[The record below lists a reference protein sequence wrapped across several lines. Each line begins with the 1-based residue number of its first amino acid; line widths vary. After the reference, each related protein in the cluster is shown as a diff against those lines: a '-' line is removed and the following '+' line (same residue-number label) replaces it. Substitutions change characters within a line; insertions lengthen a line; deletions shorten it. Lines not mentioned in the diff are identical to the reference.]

1 MVQVNR
7 WYPHFRTRE
16 KQDAGWMA
24 LITTAPRVENGTD
37 PAPASPGERTVA
49 AIDPDYTPWQ
59 HELELMAA
67 APELLV
73 ALRDLWLAS
82 MYGGGVINAG
92 QKERAHALLEKFNE
106 VAVYFGDPTEAS
118 DEVRR

>member
-49 AIDPDYTPWQ
+49 AIASSKVKFGSQPRSA
-59 HELELMAA
+59 LILS
-67 APELLV
+67 LV
-73 ALRDLWLAS
+73 SA
-82 MYGGGVINAG
+82 
-92 QKERAHALLEKFNE
+92 
-106 VAVYFGDPTEAS
+106 
-118 DEVRR
+118 